1 MYCCS
6 TVQNRSHSK
15 YTCTSAFY
23 AVERKAS
30 KKDKDTKKK
39 TKRRRDTDV
48 SSSSSD
54 GEDDD
59 GSSESDDAPAKY
71 EKPDGYKFK
80 CGEQVIVV
88 DNDNKVHITSPISPT
103 TPLIITSQVL
113 AYGVV
118 KENEP
123 DGIDDWLGDEDTEQE
138 MNTQE
143 NHKVRALPHHAN
155 TLTQTTSCERT
166 KTYVYTAGT
175 LHVACN

>member
-1 MYCCS
+1 M
-6 TVQNRSHSK
+6 QNRSHSK
-15 YTCTSAFY
+15 YTNAFY

-39 TKRRRDTDV
+39 TKRRRKDSTTDE
-48 SSSSSD
+48 SGSSD
-54 GEDDD
+54 GDDD
-59 GSSESDDAPAKY
+59 EASTESDDAPAKY

-123 DGIDDWLGDEDTEQE
+123 FGIDDWLGAEETEQE

-155 TLTQTTSCERT
+155 TLTQKTSCERT
-166 KTYVYTAGT
+166 KTFVYTAGT